1 MQPYP
6 SQRTLLAVLAHPDD
20 ESFGLGGTLAYYA
33 HSGVQCHLICLT
45 DGSAGTV
52 DEELLADNKTIAAL
66 RSEELN
72 CAAKILGLASV
83 ESGWYRDSGM
93 AGSPDNNHLDALSL
107 QPVKSVACRIA
118 SHIRKVR
125 PQIIITH
132 DPIGGYMH
140 PDHIA
145 TQRATELAFKIA
157 SDPDACQDSD
167 PPPYS
172 PQKLYYNTFPKGS
185 LVPVVR
191 LLKLFGMREQ
201 RFGRNKD
208 IDFFHI
214 IEAGDFPI
222 HVKIH
227 TQKYNQVK
235 TNASNCHKSQLAG
248 GPGSG
253 GVFSLFFQWLFR
265 YEFFTRALPEPP
277 SRLRER
283 DLFDNMK

>member
-6 SQRTLLAVLAHPDD
+6 SQRTLLAILAHPDD

-33 HSGVQCHLICLT
+33 QAGVQCHLICLT

-52 DEELLADNKTIAAL
+52 DEELLADGKTIASL

-83 ESGWYRDSGM
+83 ETGWYHDSGM
-93 AGSPDNNHLDALSL
+93 AGSPDNNHLDALSA
-107 QPVKSVACRIA
+107 QPVESVACRIA
-118 SHIRKVR
+118 SHIRKIR
-125 PQIIITH
+125 PQIVITH

-145 TQRATELAFKIA
+145 AQRATEFAIKIA
-157 SDPDACQDSD
+157 GDPGACQDSGM
-167 PPPYS
+167 PPYS
-172 PQKLYYNTFPKGS
+172 PEKLYYNTFPKGFF
-185 LVPVVR
+185 VPAVR
-191 LLKLFGMREQ
+191 ILKLLGMREQ

-222 HVKIH
+222 HVRINI
-227 TQKYNQVK
+227 QKYSQVK
-235 TNASNCHKSQLAG
+235 TAASNCHQSQLAG

-253 GVFSLFFQWLFR
+253 GVLGLFFQWLFR
-265 YEFFTRALPEPP
+265 YEYFTRAVPEPP
-277 SRLRER
+277 RRLKER
-283 DLFDNMK
+283 DLFDQLK